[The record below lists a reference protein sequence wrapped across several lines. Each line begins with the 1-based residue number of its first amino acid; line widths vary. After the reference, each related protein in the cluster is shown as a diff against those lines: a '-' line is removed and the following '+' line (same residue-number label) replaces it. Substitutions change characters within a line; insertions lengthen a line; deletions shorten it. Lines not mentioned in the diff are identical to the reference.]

1 MPSYEWTQVAFW
13 KHPHLSYIL
22 FIVITVLGGL
32 LGLDHLYLRSPMTAG
47 LKLASNLVLPGFWW
61 LYDILQATTEKD
73 IFLKFGLNTP
83 IIPSSGIGAG
93 MFAPG
98 FLNPGPEGAEETE
111 VPAGEKPP
119 SPFWFIAYAFLALMP
134 IGLDHFVVGDS
145 SAGMLKLWLT
155 MMLLFPLGFAVLP
168 LLLTPLTWGFSWIW
182 TFYNWFRIMFRTD
195 KLFTQGVTRFGVP
208 GMEPYFMAY
217 GRLSSLSMNPE
228 GSEEPGFFQ
237 KLKDFIGFIFFG
249 WIAKIPFIG
258 EIIMSQLTSILTTL
272 KNLPI
277 VGEVF
282 ALLLKIKDAAIAAK
296 DAAIIVAKS
305 TVIPAMK
312 VAGEVGHI
320 VTEAPAAGAEAMG
333 IIKDGIGQKLKALPP
348 PQAVMA
354 AKMGAATGLSG
365 MAAKAIQSGG
375 GITSSDDGYSLATL
389 GLIGIVSTVA
399 IISITKYLFNR
410 YHSDKITSMERAVN
424 EQPPS
429 RSDFSK
435 EKEAKKGDGEVP
447 PEPEAKNVKAANE

>member
-47 LKLASNLVLPGFWW
+47 LKMASNLVLPGFWW

-98 FLNPGPEGAEETE
+98 FLNPGPEGAETTE

-155 MMLLFPLGFAVLP
+155 MMLLFPLGFALWP

-195 KLFTQGVTRFGVP
+195 KLFTQGVARFGVP

-217 GRLSSLSMNPE
+217 GKLSSLSMNPE
-228 GSEEPGFFQ
+228 GNEEPGFFQ

-249 WIAKIPFIG
+249 WIAKIPYLG

-348 PQAVMA
+348 PQEVLA
-354 AKMGAATGLSG
+354 AKMGTATGLG
-365 MAAKAIQSGG
+365 GLAAKAIQSGG
-375 GITSSDDGYSLATL
+375 GMTSDDGYSLATI

-410 YHSDKITSMERAVN
+410 YHSDKVTSMERAVK

-429 RSDFSK
+429 RNDFSK